1 MNKNILAVIVSY
13 NPNDSIIKLYQSIKN
28 QVDELIIVD
37 NFSTNKESK
46 QILETLSKEATIIY
60 NDKNLGIATA
70 LNQGAKYAISNG
82 YKWLLTL
89 DQDSEFF
96 PHTYETI
103 LASYEKMDDKNK
115 VMLIA
120 PTYREKIRGL
130 EDWIIG
136 KDKTNDKVEWQ
147 ENNFIITSGSLIKAE
162 SFSHIGFFDEKL
174 FIDRVDFDFCLRLK
188 KEGFK
193 SKIATNIFF
202 IHNLGNWSNKSHS
215 YNYSAIR
222 RYYMARNAVYL
233 FKKYFFVSPKGI
245 LANMKNS
252 GLFLSIVKVLLFE
265 DDKLR
270 KIYYS
275 YKGFFAGLFL

>member
-70 LNQGAKYAISNG
+70 LNQGAKYAIANG

-89 DQDSEFF
+89 DQDSEFL
-96 PHTYETI
+96 PGTYEK
-103 LASYEKMDDKNK
+103 LLSSYETLPDKDK
-115 VMLIA
+115 TMLIA
-120 PTYREKIRGL
+120 PMYKEKNRQINNIADNNL
-130 EDWIIG
+130 VIWKEDCF
-136 KDKTNDKVEWQ
+136 V
-147 ENNFIITSGSLIKAE
+147 ITSGSLIKTE
-162 SFSHIGFFDEKL
+162 SFNHIGFFEEKL

-188 KEGFK
+188 KDGFS

-202 IHNLGNWSNKSHS
+202 IHNLGNWTNKTHS
-215 YNYSAIR
+215 YNYSAKR

-233 FKKYFFVSPKGI
+233 FKKYFFLSPIQI
-245 LANMKNS
+245 LINLKNS
-252 GLFLSIVKVLLFE
+252 GIFLSVLKVLLYE
-265 DDKLR
+265 DDKFR
-270 KIYYS
+270 KISQS
-275 YKGFFAGLFL
+275 YKGFLDGFFL